1 MATTEELPGPP
12 LTERNDGFTAVA
24 RIIAKGDPP
33 EWLML
38 GLEHFRGFV
47 GSEQVTSKEY
57 QQFNRTLRD
66 LDYAARLL
74 IKKLPAFNVAW
85 EIYFGAQPVGKTA
98 VTTALEVLPKIRA
111 QLAPFK
117 PPRRGGRRPNAQRR
131 YCAVVVVEAWKL
143 IHDRVNPRSTEVL
156 QACSEYWQA
165 CGHEERDVEN
175 WGRDAK
181 SAATNP
187 EKFIRDILTT
197 YKTAIRF

>member
-1 MATTEELPGPP
+1 MATREEHPGSP
-12 LTERNDGFTAVA
+12 LTEDKDRFTAVA

-47 GSEQVTSKEY
+47 GSERVTSKEY

-66 LDYAARLL
+66 LDNAARLL

-85 EIYFGAQPVGKTA
+85 EIYFGAQPEGKTA

-143 IHDRVNPRSTEVL
+143 IHDSVEIEPRSAEVL
-156 QACSEYWQA
+156 QACSAYWQA
-165 CGHEERDVEN
+165 CGHDERDVEN

-181 SAATNP
+181 GAATNP
-187 EKFIRDILTT
+187 EKFIRDILIT
-197 YKTAIRF
+197 YKTTI